1 MDASL
6 FPPTALDSLSVL
18 LLSVSP
24 TGLKAGTF
32 PMAMM
37 AAISLAWVCMCVL
50 WLLLRH
56 CSCMKSPHKATSHP
70 CMPISAT
77 PPEGKGQAPTA
88 CYRSEPARIPRNVYS
103 RHPEAMNEG
112 RTPNSTENNEV
123 HSYNN
128 ESKLLHVNGGEDAGN

>member
-6 FPPTALDSLSVL
+6 FPLNGSRFSTCAPA
-18 LLSVSP
+18 SVSP
-24 TGLKAGTF
+24 TGLKAGTS

-37 AAISLAWVCMCVL
+37 AAISLAWVFMCVL

-56 CSCMKSPHKATSHP
+56 CSCMKSPRKATFHP
-70 CMPISAT
+70 CMPISTT

-88 CYRSEPARIPRNVYS
+88 CYPSEPARILTNVYS

-123 HSYNN
+123 HGYNN
-128 ESKLLHVNGGEDAGN
+128 ESKLLYVNGGEDAGN

>member
-24 TGLKAGTF
+24 AGLKAGTS

-37 AAISLAWVCMCVL
+37 AAISLAWVFTCVL

-56 CSCMKSPHKATSHP
+56 CSCMKSPRKATSHP
-70 CMPISAT
+70 CMPISTT

-88 CYRSEPARIPRNVYS
+88 RYPSEPARILRNVYS